1 MVELMISRKH
11 NNSIMTIRMHL
22 YSAALLDVNYHD
34 LDLWKS
40 PRFNRGWIMDML
52 TESLDACSDALHQI
66 GHAVNLLVAI
76 KRLANLSC
84 AHVNG
89 E

>member
-1 MVELMISRKH
+1 
-11 NNSIMTIRMHL
+11 
-22 YSAALLDVNYHD
+22 
-34 LDLWKS
+34 
-40 PRFNRGWIMDML
+40 ML